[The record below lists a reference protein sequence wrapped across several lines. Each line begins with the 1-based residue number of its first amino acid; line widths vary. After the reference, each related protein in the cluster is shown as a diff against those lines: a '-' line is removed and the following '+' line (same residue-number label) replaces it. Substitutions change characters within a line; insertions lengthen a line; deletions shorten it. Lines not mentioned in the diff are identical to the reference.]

1 METDGG
7 DKTSLCKPQPTFQ
20 FLWQYFSPRCVC
32 VCLFVAYRDL
42 WEPRSSCSCAIDNG
56 DLPHILSLRNH
67 NLKSVYRAL
76 FETEIKPTHLAF
88 TELNYRYETQP
99 LPFPCNNPAPK
110 HSNARAR
117 NARVRHSSQPGF
129 ARERPHVY
137 PRNWQLFATVNIS
150 TVRASR
156 EQSSWR
162 VMSMGLGRVR
172 LARL

>member
-42 WEPRSSCSCAIDNG
+42 WEPRSSCSRAIGNG

-76 FETEIKPTHLAF
+76 SETEIKPTHLAF

-129 ARERPHVY
+129 AREREGGREGEEEGEEERERREGRETEGEIERACAWCTTP
-137 PRNWQLFATVNIS
+137 
-150 TVRASR
+150 RASR
-156 EQSSWR
+156 EKT
-162 VMSMGLGRVR
+162 
-172 LARL
+172 

>member
-32 VCLFVAYRDL
+32 VCLFVAYL
-42 WEPRSSCSCAIDNG
+42 GSWESCSICSCAIGNG
-56 DLPHILSLRNH
+56 DLPRILSLRNH
-67 NLKSVYRAL
+67 NLKSIYRAL
-76 FETEIKPTHLAF
+76 SETEIKPTHLAF

-117 NARVRHSSQPGF
+117 NARVRHSSQLGF
-129 ARERPHVY
+129 ARERDWSDFRQ
-137 PRNWQLFATVNIS
+137 PRADSSAPGPEYQRSLQPWRDCV
-150 TVRASR
+150 ASDR
-156 EQSSWR
+156 TR
-162 VMSMGLGRVR
+162 H
-172 LARL
+172 